1 MYCKHCGNQ
10 IADDSVFCS
19 KCGKLVIEAYHQSSD
34 QPTTDNVTNWIT
46 TENLQWKKP
55 TDARYV
61 QIIILVILG
70 LLMLYPLYCFVSGG
84 KVNEYSHGYGLDRS
98 HEVYVKDHRE
108 LKILKFTT
116 VKMSNTRHRDHI
128 YKYSFTK
135 NDAQEIF
142 RLKMLLV
149 LVPFFALF
157 WITIKWIQN
166 TRFPREE
173 DIVPR
178 DVADEIE
185 QYMWDGFTRYKYV
198 FYKKDGKYGI
208 IDARNYCVNVPAQY
222 DSIVWRMP
230 NKTFDVTNGG
240 EKKTMTINNLINSN
254 TNRNFK
260 AFYVFSTSLFFVC
273 SVFALIVGEQALPLA
288 YIFPLI
294 GFSILTYFAFKKQGE
309 KENTSDE
316 GHTGE
321 NTEKSESEKREEIAK
336 NENIHTFI
344 H

>member
-19 KCGKLVIEAYHQSSD
+19 KCGKLVIESYHQPSN
-34 QPTTDNVTNWIT
+34 QPTSDNVTNWIT

-55 TDARYV
+55 TGARYAQV
-61 QIIILVILG
+61 IILVIFG

-84 KVNEYSHGYGLDRS
+84 KVSEYSHGYGFDRS
-98 HEVYVKDHRE
+98 HEVYVRDHWE
-108 LKILKFTT
+108 LNILKFTT
-116 VKMSNTRHRDHI
+116 VTMSNTGNRNHI

-135 NDAQEIF
+135 SDAQGIF

-149 LVPFFALF
+149 LIPFIALF
-157 WITIKWIQN
+157 WLTIKWIQS

-185 QYMWDGFTRYKYV
+185 EYMWDGFTRYKYV

-240 EKKTMTINNLINSN
+240 EKQTLTINILTNSN
-254 TNRNFK
+254 TKRNFK
-260 AFYVFSTSLFFVC
+260 AVCVFSTSLLFVC
-273 SVFALIVGEQALPLA
+273 SVFALIAGEQALPLA
-288 YIFPLI
+288 YIIPLI
-294 GFSILTYFAFKKQGE
+294 GFSIFTYFAFKRQGE
-309 KENTSDE
+309 KETTSDE
-316 GHTGE
+316 AHTDGNTGE
-321 NTEKSESEKREEIAK
+321 SKGEKIEEIAK
-336 NENIHTFI
+336 YDKSQTFI